1 MIFKLYCLQN
11 ESPNGTQIR
20 PETGSET
27 EGLWKVIFTILWW
40 ILAPRMGPKI
50 YLKSIPKNVCF
61 WYRCFWDFGWIWG
74 TSFCIKWG
82 DAVGSLPFFF
92 GLRCGTPFLARHG
105 GGTPSDRF
113 QNGSILEGLDLDFG
127 GFGTPFCDVFV
138 TTWLPY
144 ALQSWS
150 FLAVLF

>member
-1 MIFKLYCLQN
+1 MRAQ
-11 ESPNGTQIR
+11 T
-20 PETGSET
+20 
-27 EGLWKVIFTILWW
+27 
-40 ILAPRMGPKI
+40 GPKSVPKLDPKRKASGKRCLWYYDGFWLPEWDPNSI
-50 YLKSIPKNVCF
+50 KKASLKCMFFASVFLEF
-61 WYRCFWDFGWIWG
+61 WLHFGDQFLHKMG
-74 TSFCIKWG
+74 QCCEVRPS
-82 DAVGSLPFFF
+82 FF